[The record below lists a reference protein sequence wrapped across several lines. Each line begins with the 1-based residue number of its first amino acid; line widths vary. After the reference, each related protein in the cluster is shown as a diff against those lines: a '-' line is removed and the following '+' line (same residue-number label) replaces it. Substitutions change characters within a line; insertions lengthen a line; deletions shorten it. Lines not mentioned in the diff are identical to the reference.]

1 MVKWLREGGLAD
13 ALCPV
18 PTGDGQTMTEGLL
31 RAASA
36 IGHLEVVRELLERGG
51 ERRLANRPRLH
62 RARGCCGP
70 RPHLSL
76 LLLLLQQSANLD
88 LQSNKGGPALMLAAG
103 GGQEACVQA
112 LLRAKANTERHCP
125 CT

>member
-1 MVKWLREGGLAD
+1 MRS
-13 ALCPV
+13 ALFQL
-18 PTGDGQTMTEGLL
+18 TGDGQTMTKGLL

-70 RPHLSL
+70 RPPLSSAPPAAALLYSPATKRWSL
-76 LLLLLQQSANLD
+76 LD
-88 LQSNKGGPALMLAAG
+88 HP
-103 GGQEACVQA
+103 
-112 LLRAKANTERHCP
+112 R
-125 CT
+125 